1 MQTVDPQTLIP
12 GETYYLMP
20 TSDYLYSKYTTL
32 AKGIFNNYRNTE
44 WGTNAVFS
52 NITPLYNEVL
62 ATAFNIN
69 ENGEISF
76 HIFPN
81 GSGFNIYKTNIINS
95 IRKPESLQSLAS
107 QKIPVDLLKG
117 EQGSHQYNML
127 YLGEPNKRPDPNIL
141 NGTPSEEDNM
151 TLEDRRSRNRG
162 GRRRRKSRKS
172 RKSRKTKSR
181 RRR

>member
-1 MQTVDPQTLIP
+1 
-12 GETYYLMP
+12 
-20 TSDYLYSKYTTL
+20 
-32 AKGIFNNYRNTE
+32 
-44 WGTNAVFS
+44 
-52 NITPLYNEVL
+52 
-62 ATAFNIN
+62 
-69 ENGEISF
+69 
-76 HIFPN
+76 
-81 GSGFNIYKTNIINS
+81 
-95 IRKPESLQSLAS
+95 
-107 QKIPVDLLKG
+107 
-117 EQGSHQYNML
+117 ML